1 MRGLYV
7 WKAGAVRARVQIRTM
22 PRHSAAPWKALPSWA
37 FSLFL
42 HASILL
48 AVALSVRPPKPI
60 TRGIDDALT
69 IGWFSEVPL
78 EGPLNVPP
86 PKGNPDGDD
95 RPEGQAEEKK
105 ADEQADEEKSVEDPA
120 DRPADD
126 GQAQVGSLGPAPP
139 VALKLPTL
147 RQMPSRVGPG
157 PMLPR
162 RGPAAVGQGVMR
174 VGNGRGPRGVADGV
188 PGGKGGAGR
197 FFGVEARGTRF
208 VYIVDA
214 SGSMS
219 EHSAFAV
226 AKSELRASLQQLD
239 SDQSFQVIFYNDD
252 IYAWKREGSQQQVYF
267 ATDINKNLVAQF
279 IGNFSNRGGTR
290 HMPALEAAIKLNPDV
305 IFFLTDAAQPEHTAA
320 EIDKIQRRCESRVTI
335 HTVEF
340 GVGESLGV
348 NNFLKKLAAATG
360 GQSDYRDVQK
370 FD

>member
-1 MRGLYV
+1 M
-7 WKAGAVRARVQIRTM
+7 RARIQIRTV
-22 PRHSAAPWKALPSWA
+22 PRARRATPWKALPSWA
-37 FSLFL
+37 FSLLL
-42 HASILL
+42 HGILL
-48 AVALSVRPPKPI
+48 LALALSVGRPRPI
-60 TRGIDDALT
+60 TRGIDDLV
-69 IGWFSEVPL
+69 IGMSAEVPL
-78 EGPLNVPP
+78 EGPLNLPP
-86 PKGNPDGDD
+86 AQGEQDGNDKPVEPTEQEGPAEA
-95 RPEGQAEEKK
+95 PEQPVDKPAEDQPGQ
-105 ADEQADEEKSVEDPA
+105 V
-120 DRPADD
+120 
-126 GQAQVGSLGPAPP
+126 VSLGPAPP

-162 RGPAAVGQGVMR
+162 GGPPAVGQGVMKA
-174 VGNGRGPRGVADGV
+174 GAGRGPRGLPNGL
-188 PGGKGGAGR
+188 PGAKGGASR

-252 IYAWKREGSQQQVYF
+252 VSAWKREGSQQQVYF

-305 IFFLTDAAQPEHTAA
+305 IFFLTDAAQPELTPA
-320 EIDKIQRRCESRVTI
+320 EIDKIQRRCESRITI

-340 GVGESLGV
+340 GVGEPLGV

-360 GQSDYRDVQK
+360 GQFDYRDVQR